1 MDRRVTPPWWVTS
14 PTWGPLPPYKQ
25 VLRVFF
31 QSPAPGNRI
40 FRRSQSSRN
49 NANYLHEEQIIVSV
63 NLVRA
68 TNACQ
73 LKECFRYSRKR
84 KKNKNSEKGKSQN
97 KLHA

>member
-25 VLRVFF
+25 ALRVFF

-40 FRRSQSSRN
+40 FRQSQSSRN
-49 NANYLHEEQIIVSV
+49 NANYLHEEQIIISV

-68 TNACQ
+68 TKACQ
-73 LKECFRYSRKR
+73 LKECFCYSRKR
-84 KKNKNSEKGKSQN
+84 KQNKNSEKGKSQN